1 MSALNPS
8 SPSIVIWGHCT
19 LQPALSW
26 FRAIPGFLGRSWT
39 QHGNQIFQKIW
50 KIDEHGW
57 KFIHHKRHPLVWSFP
72 GPSGLK
78 ITFGPEHDHQ
88 LRLHRKSISNPVQQL
103 FPIHVFL
110 SAWRGD
116 QSLNEKGSVTK
127 SARVWFL
134 LPKSAHIS
142 TPKSI
147 PIQQGER
154 SKTRWKTFENRGTFE
169 NIFHVRKQDEDTP
182 SIVHVQREISLC
194 ACQAEWINVD
204 YCLKCRV
211 GTPITVDICRLLV

>member
-1 MSALNPS
+1 MGFCYGAMNIGGSAVCVSGISPLMSALNPS
-8 SPSIVIWGHCT
+8 SPSIGIWGHCT

-57 KFIHHKRHPLVWSFP
+57 KFINHKRRHPLVWSFP

-103 FPIHVFL
+103 FPFHVFL

-116 QSLNEKGSVTK
+116 QSLNGKCSVAK

-147 PIQQGER
+147 PIQQGGSSH
-154 SKTRWKTFENRGTFE
+154 SKTRWRHAKHRARSTWNFPLCLPGRM
-169 NIFHVRKQDEDTP
+169 D
-182 SIVHVQREISLC
+182 QR
-194 ACQAEWINVD
+194 
-204 YCLKCRV
+204 
-211 GTPITVDICRLLV
+211 RLLS

>member
-1 MSALNPS
+1 MGFCYGAMNVGGSAVCVSGISPLMSALNPS
-8 SPSIVIWGHCT
+8 SPSIGIWGHCT

-57 KFIHHKRHPLVWSFP
+57 KFINHKRRHPLVWSFP

-103 FPIHVFL
+103 FPFHVFL

-116 QSLNEKGSVTK
+116 QSLNGKCSVAK

-147 PIQQGER
+147 PIQQGGSSH
-154 SKTRWKTFENRGTFE
+154 SKTRWRHAKHRARSTWNFPLCLPGRM
-169 NIFHVRKQDEDTP
+169 D
-182 SIVHVQREISLC
+182 QR
-194 ACQAEWINVD
+194 
-204 YCLKCRV
+204 
-211 GTPITVDICRLLV
+211 RLLS

>member
-1 MSALNPS
+1 MEVYDSMMVTWDLLWSYECRWVSSVCVWDFTIDVCIKSFITLYRNMRPLHPS
-8 SPSIVIWGHCT
+8 TSSQ
-19 LQPALSW
+19 L
-26 FRAIPGFLGRSWT
+26 IPGNPWLSRKILDPTWKSDL
-39 QHGNQIFQKIW
+39 QKIW

-57 KFIHHKRHPLVWSFP
+57 KFINHKRRHPLVWSFP

-78 ITFGPEHDHQ
+78 ITFGPEHNHQ

-103 FPIHVFL
+103 FPFHVFL

-116 QSLNEKGSVTK
+116 QSLNGKCSVAK

-147 PIQQGER
+147 PIQQGGSSH
-154 SKTRWKTFENRGTFE
+154 SKTRWRHAKHRARSTWNFPLCLPGRM
-169 NIFHVRKQDEDTP
+169 D
-182 SIVHVQREISLC
+182 QR
-194 ACQAEWINVD
+194 
-204 YCLKCRV
+204 
-211 GTPITVDICRLLV
+211 RLLS

>member
-1 MSALNPS
+1 MGFCYGAMNVGGSAVCVSGISPLMSALNPS
-8 SPSIVIWGHCT
+8 SPSIGIWGHCT

-26 FRAIPGFLGRSWT
+26 FWAIPGFLGRSWT

-57 KFIHHKRHPLVWSFP
+57 KFINHKRRHPLVWSFP

-103 FPIHVFL
+103 FPFHVFL

-116 QSLNEKGSVTK
+116 QSLNGKCSVAK

-147 PIQQGER
+147 PIQQGGSSR
-154 SKTRWKTFENRGTFE
+154 SKTRWRHAKHRARSTWNFPLCLPGRM
-169 NIFHVRKQDEDTP
+169 D
-182 SIVHVQREISLC
+182 QRRPLS
-194 ACQAEWINVD
+194 
-204 YCLKCRV
+204 
-211 GTPITVDICRLLV
+211 